1 MRVVTRIIRA
11 MPTPL
16 RDEIKQTKPF
26 ASLEQEAH
34 LSVNRTA
41 ALLEHTFAEVVRPYG
56 VTPTQYNVLRI
67 LQGAGAAGLCR
78 NEVRDRLVARV
89 PDASR
94 LLDRLEEMALVERER
109 DSGDRRLVNT
119 RITAE
124 GRAVLRRLERPVA
137 ELHER
142 QFGHLGRAELR
153 ALVDVLARVREHE

>member
-1 MRVVTRIIRA
+1 

-41 ALLEHTFAEVVRPYG
+41 ALLDHRFAELARPYG

-67 LQGAGAAGLCR
+67 LQGAGAGGLCR

-94 LLDRLEEMALVERER
+94 LLDRLEEMGLVERER
-109 DSGDRRLVNT
+109 DAGDRRLVNT
-119 RITAE
+119 RITAD
-124 GRAVLRRLERPVA
+124 GRAVLARLEAPVA
-137 ELHER
+137 ELHAR
-142 QFGHLGRAELR
+142 QFGHLSGAELA
-153 ALVDVLARVREHE
+153 ALVDLLARVRERL

>member
-1 MRVVTRIIRA
+1 
-11 MPTPL
+11 MPTRL
-16 RDEIKQTKPF
+16 SEEIKQTKPF
-26 ASLEQEAH
+26 ASPEQEAH

-41 ALLEHTFAEVVRPYG
+41 ALLDHSFAELVRPYG

-67 LQGAGAAGLCR
+67 LQGAGAGGLCR

-94 LLDRLEEMALVERER
+94 LLDRLEEMGLVERER
-109 DSGDRRLVNT
+109 DAGDRRLVNA

-153 ALVDVLARVREHE
+153 ALVDLLARVREQL